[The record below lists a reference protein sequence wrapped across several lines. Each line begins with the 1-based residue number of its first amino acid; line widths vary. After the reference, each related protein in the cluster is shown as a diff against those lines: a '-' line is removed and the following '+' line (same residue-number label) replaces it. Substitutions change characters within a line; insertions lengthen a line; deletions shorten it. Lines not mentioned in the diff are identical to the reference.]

1 MKWIFRNRNSFI
13 AIYLLFISACLI
25 SCDPQIAYKSQK
37 DRSAYQHEVEALRKA
52 ARPFLNSGND
62 SLRYYSG
69 KMVGLGETHHDTA
82 LIVEGKL
89 KMAGYELRVSNYQ
102 GAMQLSLNAL
112 SLSQRKNLY
121 NELPE
126 IYSVMGNAYKE
137 NEFYS
142 GALSAAKKGLEAS
155 RAIFDTTKIIGA
167 MLEYAMFTHSYSMLK
182 NNDSLGRASLQLY
195 LDGLQLAESS
205 PKYET
210 LTIPF
215 LDNISQYYLLTK
227 DYTKG
232 IYYGKEGERIARK
245 YNRPRSLTY
254 SLNWLGE
261 IYFYQGNHKMG
272 MNFLDSALQYARAL
286 KWDYRVSEILESK
299 YKCFLLAGDTKSALV
314 SFTQSQA
321 IRDSLQMLK
330 NIKQVNQLQVQY
342 QTGKK
347 DQEIAMLSDVNRRKA
362 AETIW
367 ILIGFALF
375 VLLSAF
381 LTFQYR
387 VIRRRNKLL
396 KDSYDKINQQS
407 EKLKLLMRELHHRV
421 KNNLQIVSSLLSL
434 QSNHLSDKKALQ
446 AVKTGQQRIHAMSLI
461 HRSLYQHEN
470 PNLVNMPEYITDLI
484 NSIISSFGREDSMD
498 LHLDVEVKELDVD
511 IALPLGLIVNEW
523 VTNSFKHAFN
533 GINFPSIHL
542 SLKASKD
549 LSLEI
554 GDNGPGMQNETW
566 ENPKGSFGVKL
577 IKVLN
582 KQLGGKCEMHNER
595 GTLLSMVI
603 PFKSLKEAV

>member
-1 MKWIFRNRNSFI
+1 
-13 AIYLLFISACLI
+13 
-25 SCDPQIAYKSQK
+25 
-37 DRSAYQHEVEALRKA
+37 
-52 ARPFLNSGND
+52 
-62 SLRYYSG
+62 
-69 KMVGLGETHHDTA
+69 
-82 LIVEGKL
+82 VEGKL
-89 KMAGYELRVSNYQ
+89 KMAEYQLRVSNYSA
-102 GAMQLSLNAL
+102 AMKLSLEAL
-112 SLSQRKNLY
+112 SLSQKKGLAY
-121 NELPE
+121 ELPE
-126 IYSVMGNAYKE
+126 IYSVIGNAYKE
-137 NEFYS
+137 NEFYK
-142 GALSAAKKGLEAS
+142 GALSAAEKALEAS
-155 RAIFDTTKIIGA
+155 RAINDTTKIIGA
-167 MLEYAMFTHSYSMLK
+167 LLEDAMFTHSYSMLK
-182 NNDSLGRASLQLY
+182 NNDSIAQVSLQLY

-205 PKYET
+205 PEYER

-227 DYTKG
+227 DYSKG

-272 MNFLDSALQYARAL
+272 MDYLDSALQYARGL

-299 YKCFLLAGDTKSALV
+299 YKCFLLAGDAKNALA
-314 SFTQSQA
+314 SFTQSRA

-330 NIKQVNQLQVQY
+330 NIKQVSQLQVQY
-342 QTGKK
+342 NTGKK
-347 DQEIAMLSDVNRRKA
+347 DQEIAMLNDVNRRKEE
-362 AETIW
+362 ETIW
-367 ILIGFALF
+367 ILTGLTLF
-375 VLLSAF
+375 ILLSAF

-396 KDSYDKINQQS
+396 KASYDKINQQS
-407 EKLKLLMRELHHRV
+407 EKLKVLMRELHHRV

-446 AVKTGQQRIHAMSLI
+446 AIKTGQQRIQAMSLI

-470 PNLVNMPEYITDLI
+470 PNLVNMPEYIADLI
-484 NSIISSFGREDSMD
+484 NSIIGSFGRKENMD
-498 LHLDVEVKELDVD
+498 LQLDVEVEELDVD

-533 GINFPSIHL
+533 SISFPSIRL
-542 SLKASKD
+542 SLKVNED

-577 IKVLN
+577 VKVLN
-582 KQLGGKCEMHNER
+582 KQLGGKCEMRNES
-595 GTLLSMVI
+595 GTLLSMII
-603 PFKSLKEAV
+603 PFKSLKAAV